1 MKTHTKDYLNEF
13 KTTQSSWLKN
23 LIDEAINTNGNI
35 SDINLNNIYKL
46 LKNEINEDEI
56 NQTTYTT
63 NISNDIL
70 TINKLT
76 HISGINALKNNQI
89 IKFSKD
95 CNILYGMNGS
105 GKSSYFRILNEIVG
119 GNEQKEI
126 LSNIYLDSPQPTSV
140 NIDYTLGSNSNQLN
154 WNNTSRSISPF
165 HIVRVFDSSYLNG
178 LLSKREV
185 DSTLV
190 EPFGLNLF
198 SYIIDTIDKFKK
210 KLSDEM
216 QIINNKKPNI
226 NNEKFSLQFKSLFE
240 QNFLNDTQQKT
251 IENKYDF
258 SDEDNKK
265 LNNLKTE
272 YQNLSQQNIQDKI
285 KLETAKYNEINT
297 IKKLIEDVSK
307 NINPYIEKVKN
318 ALDLYKKYELES
330 NEFKKQIEVLK
341 TLPSTNS
348 DKWKSFITSASIY
361 SKDVEDSDKTCIY
374 CRQPLDNTALDIVQ
388 AYSKYLNNES
398 EVQLNNTSKNIQ
410 TINKAIEQINFI
422 PQINQEI
429 KSLFKAT
436 LMTNESRTIC
446 KSTIEFHKQFNQ
458 LKNDLITSLSNKVLN
473 ENLTLLNYS
482 DLVSN
487 IDDILKNINANI
499 IKLKSDDETKEEE
512 LKKLGNSIA
521 PLEEHKSISEQKE
534 QIQKWIILGKQIQL
548 LNTKTNTINTR
559 ALSTLSKEAHDNLLT
574 ENLKN
579 KFEEELQAIGFK
591 NLKVNLE
598 NAGVSKGKSQTKLS
612 LHKTNKISSILS
624 EGEQKAVAL
633 SIFIAEARMQSQNNP
648 IIFDDPVNSLDHRIA
663 SNFAKRLLELDNQII
678 VFTHHKLFLDAFETA
693 NGSHICKNFMTNGC
707 NKQGKHIFL
716 HNIES
721 EGKNS
726 KGVISTRQEDKA
738 ETHFEK
744 AKEYLNDS
752 PFEKHN
758 EVATKLRKTIECLV
772 DEKVFNNQVPTKF
785 TSKNNRIHWDSL
797 KQLNNEDTLI
807 NTLREIHDRVSGGEM
822 HNGTESNEN
831 PIEKEE
837 FDEMVKNI
845 ESILG
850 ANNE

>member
-35 SDINLNNIYKL
+35 SDINLTNIYKL

-63 NISNDIL
+63 NTSNDIL
-70 TINKLT
+70 TIKQLT
-76 HISGINALKNNQI
+76 HVSGINALKNNQS

-105 GKSSYFRILNEIVG
+105 GKSSYFRILNEVVG

-126 LSNIYLDSPQPTSV
+126 LANIYLDNPQPISV
-140 NIDYTLGSNSNQLN
+140 YIDYSLGTNSNQLN
-154 WNNTSRSISPF
+154 WNNTSRAISPF
-165 HIVRVFDSSYLNG
+165 YIIRVFDSSYLNG

-210 KLSDEM
+210 KLSDEI

-226 NNEKFSLQFKSLFE
+226 NNENFSLQFKSFFE
-240 QNFLNDTQQKT
+240 QSFLNDTQQKI

-265 LNNLKTE
+265 LNELKTE

-285 KLETAKYNEINT
+285 KLETTKYSEINT

-318 ALDLYKKYELES
+318 TLELYKKYELES

-341 TLPSTNS
+341 TLPSTDS
-348 DKWKSFITSASIY
+348 DKWKSFITNASIY

-374 CRQPLDNTALDIVQ
+374 CRQPLANTALDIVQ

-410 TINKAIEQINFI
+410 IINKAIEQINFM

-429 KSLFKAT
+429 KNLFKTT

-446 KSTIEFHKQFNQ
+446 KTIIDFYKLFKQ
-458 LKNDLITSLSNKVLN
+458 LKNNLLISLSNKILN

-482 DLVSN
+482 DLVTN
-487 IDDILKNINANI
+487 IDDILKKMSVNIN
-499 IKLKSDDETKEEE
+499 KLESDNETKEEE
-512 LKKLGNSIA
+512 LKKLSNSIA

-534 QIQKWIILGKQIQL
+534 RIKEWIILANQIQV

-591 NLKVNLE
+591 NLKVSLE

-663 SNFAKRLLELDNQII
+663 SNFANRLLELENQII
-678 VFTHHKLFLDAFETA
+678 VFTHNKLFLDAFET
-693 NGSHICKNFMTNGC
+693 NKNNHICKNYNGGC
-707 NKQGKHIFL
+707 SDTKGKHIYL
-716 HNIES
+716 YNIQA
-721 EGKNS
+721 EGINS
-726 KGVISTRQEDKA
+726 KGVVSLQKENKA
-738 ETHFEK
+738 KSHFESVK
-744 AKEYLNDS
+744 QYLNKS
-752 PFEKHN
+752 PFVEHN
-758 EVATKLRKTIECLV
+758 TVAAKLRKTIECLV

-797 KQLNNEDTLI
+797 KLLNNDNTLI
-807 NTLREIHDRVSGGEM
+807 DNLKDIHDRVSGGEM
-822 HNGTESNEN
+822 HNGTESEEN

-837 FDEMVKNI
+837 FDEIVSRI
-845 ESILG
+845 ETFI
-850 ANNE
+850 